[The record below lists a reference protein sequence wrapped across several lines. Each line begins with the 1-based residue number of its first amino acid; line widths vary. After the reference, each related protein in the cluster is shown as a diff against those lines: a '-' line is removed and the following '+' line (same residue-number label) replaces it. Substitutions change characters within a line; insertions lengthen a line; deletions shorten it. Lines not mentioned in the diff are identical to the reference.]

1 MITVFI
7 SYSHDS
13 PEHADRVLALAE
25 RLRSDGIDATI
36 DQYETSPPEGW
47 HRWTDRHIRDA
58 TFVLMVC
65 SESYYRRVMGEERT
79 GTGLGVRW
87 EGNLIYQHFYDA
99 GAVNSKFIPVLLAGD
114 QPAHIPAPAK
124 GVTFYRADT
133 ESGYEDLYRRLTDQP
148 RARKP
153 VLGKLRQLPSRNRQ
167 WSESPLKPDR
177 ASGEPRSDAHRRSEA
192 LARVKAGSGFPAR
205 SPVMSNETVV
215 LSLRA
220 PPKGSGP
227 NRPGAGDQLRTAGQ
241 PGLFERGRRAN
252 LGVTAVVGM
261 GALLVV
267 AAMTIA
273 ITAVPTM
280 DERTA
285 NGQPAGKPVEMPEVK
300 SLDIKVWQGGLGQ
313 VYDVYKNGKFVGA
326 TTRYVVVSKTNNDQ
340 ITCEKGGK
348 TFLPISRGDDR
359 DYYCEKWW

>member
-1 MITVFI
+1 MIAVFI

-58 TFVLMVC
+58 GFVLMVC
-65 SESYYRRVMGEERT
+65 SETYYRRVMGEERT

-99 GAVNSKFIPVLLAGD
+99 GAVNRKFIPVLLGGD

-124 GVTFYRADT
+124 GVTFYRPDS

-153 VLGKLRQLPSRNRQ
+153 VLGKLRQLPSRDRR
-167 WSESPLKPDR
+167 WSERPVESDR
-177 ASGEPRSDAHRRSEA
+177 SSERSEARDRRSEPP
-192 LARVKAGSGFPAR
+192 AGVEGRPGSSMRR
-205 SPVMSNETVV
+205 SSRLNETVV
-215 LSLRA
+215 LA
-220 PPKGSGP
+220 PKAAQRGTGP
-227 NRPGAGDQLRTAGQ
+227 NHSVSGNEVRTARRPGS
-241 PGLFERGRRAN
+241 FERGTHAH
-252 LGVTAVVGM
+252 LGVTAAAGM
-261 GALLVV
+261 GGLLIV
-267 AAMTIA
+267 AALTV
-273 ITAVPTM
+273 AVTSMSPL

-285 NGQPAGKPVEMPEVK
+285 GTTVEAAGGRSV
-300 SLDIKVWQGGLGQ
+300 DIKVWQGRLGE

-326 TTRYVVVSKTNNDQ
+326 TTRYVLVSKSKNDQ

-348 TFLPISRGDDR
+348 TFIPISRGDDNGA
-359 DYYCEKWW
+359 YYCEKWW